1 MSTIFIIMIVLGL
14 CFIIISFLIK
24 GEKDN
29 KNTNQNAT
37 SSVNISDQKIEL
49 TEKQKDDI
57 KSQVNA
63 LIEEQISSIDDR
75 TEASLDRISNTK
87 ILEMN
92 EYADT
97 IMNEISRNHNE
108 TVFLYDMLNEKAK
121 EVKGTVKDVNIAKE
135 QVKKMQSS
143 AMGLAKENVKEDTDK
158 KHHSNQEEYLEVTR
172 IPDSDIELRNVN
184 KIDKNKVIDITQ
196 RNETEKDR
204 AKTRL
209 KELSKESLTQD
220 INKEKTRQNNQAEK
234 LTNIMETG
242 KSSFNNLGK
251 IIENNNN
258 APKNSGDTKI
268 NAAKNEKN
276 QKILELHNMG
286 FTPTEIAK
294 NMSIGI
300 GEVNLIIDLY
310 GKR

>member
-1 MSTIFIIMIVLGL
+1 MSTIFIVMRVLGL
-14 CFIIISFLIK
+14 CFIVISFLIK

-29 KNTNQNAT
+29 KNINQSTT

-57 KSQVNA
+57 KSQVDA
-63 LIEEQISSIDDR
+63 LIEEQINSIDDR

-121 EVKGTVKDVNIAKE
+121 EVKGTVKDVNIATQ
-135 QVKKMQSS
+135 QVKKIQSS
-143 AMGLAKENVKEDTDK
+143 TMGLAKENTNKKSINQDK
-158 KHHSNQEEYLEVTR
+158 KDNLNTKSEDYIEVVH
-172 IPDSDIELRNVN
+172 IPDDE
-184 KIDKNKVIDITQ
+184 DKVKNNVIDIAQ
-196 RNETEKDR
+196 KDK

-209 KELSKESLTQD
+209 MELSKQSLAKEDDT
-220 INKEKTRQNNQAEK
+220 KEKTKQNNQAGK
-234 LTNIMETG
+234 LTDMMEAG
-242 KSSFNNLGK
+242 KSLDNNLSK
-251 IIENNNN
+251 IINNENNDI
-258 APKNSGDTKI
+258 KSHNSERQVT
-268 NAAKNEKN
+268 KNEKN
-276 QKILELHNMG
+276 EKILELHNMG

-294 NMSIGI
+294 NMGI
-300 GEVNLIIDLY
+300 GTGEVSLIIDLY
-310 GKR
+310 GKNNK